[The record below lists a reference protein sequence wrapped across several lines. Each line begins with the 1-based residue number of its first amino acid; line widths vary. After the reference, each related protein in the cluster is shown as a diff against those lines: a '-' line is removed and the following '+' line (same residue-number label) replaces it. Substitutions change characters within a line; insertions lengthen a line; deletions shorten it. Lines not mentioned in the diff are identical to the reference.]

1 LNIGK
6 RRDEFE
12 VFGMGGREQITG
24 GFGNV
29 LAEVKSSV
37 VPREGEL
44 VTPDTW
50 SLISNSQDVA

>member
-1 LNIGK
+1 
-6 RRDEFE
+6 
-12 VFGMGGREQITG
+12 MGGREQITG

-29 LAEVKSSV
+29 LAEVEGSV

-50 SLISNSQDVA
+50 LQISNGQDAA